1 MNVQGELEPKEDRRE
16 KDNRWKELKK
26 MGSGERGERGVKI
39 DEERLGDFRACHI
52 NHISCGVFP
61 ALNELSCRPI

>member
-26 MGSGERGERGVKI
+26 MGSEERGGEGGENRRGKTRGFP
-39 DEERLGDFRACHI
+39 RLPH
-52 NHISCGVFP
+52 
-61 ALNELSCRPI
+61 